1 MMGEIDPI
9 GREGLNPTRRYHD
22 ARPRQMARGLITLT
36 TPVNSA
42 TLSLYNE
49 SLGDRLLVVRAYN
62 LFTTVA
68 HLVLVQ
74 LQQNKQG
81 TAGGSVAPM
90 VPGDVTAGTLY
101 SLDTA
106 TVLPNPDYIVDLPYN
121 RPAWD
126 YAFPFQ
132 VLHPNWSLSFQDTTA
147 AETMRLAIMWEAIYP
162 DQLDYFR

>member
-1 MMGEIDPI
+1 MDHPPDHIA
-9 GREGLNPTRRYHD
+9 REHLNPTRQYHD
-22 ARPRQMARGLITLT
+22 VRPRQMARGLITL

-74 LQQNKQG
+74 LQQGKQG
-81 TAGGSVAPM
+81 TVGGASAPTI
-90 VPGDVTAGTLY
+90 PGEAVNGTLY

-106 TVLPNPDYIVDLPYN
+106 TALTSPDYIVDLPYN

-132 VLHPNWSLSFQDTTA
+132 VLHPGWSLTFQDTTA
-147 AETMRLAIMWEAIYP
+147 AELMRLAIMWEAIYP
-162 DQLDYFR
+162 DQLDFFRL

>member
-1 MMGEIDPI
+1 MDHPRDPI
-9 GREGLNPTRRYHD
+9 AREHLNPTRQYHD
-22 ARPRQMARGLITLT
+22 VRPSQMARGQISLT
-36 TPVNSA
+36 AVNNT

-49 SLGDRLLVVRAYN
+49 SQGDRVLVVRAWN

-74 LQQNKQG
+74 LQQGKQG
-81 TAGGSVAPM
+81 TVGGNV
-90 VPGDVTAGTLY
+90 VPVLPGEATLGTLY

-106 TVLPNPDYIVDLPYN
+106 TALPNPDYIVDLPYN

-132 VLHPNWSLSFQDTTA
+132 VLYPNWSLTFQDTTA
-147 AETMRLAIMWEAIYP
+147 AELMRLAIMWEAIYP
-162 DQLDYFR
+162 DQLHFFG

>member
-1 MMGEIDPI
+1 MEHADAI
-9 GREGLNPTRRYHD
+9 GREHLNPTRPYHD
-22 ARPRQMARGLITLT
+22 VRPRQMARGLITLT
-36 TPVNSA
+36 GPATSA

-74 LQQNKQG
+74 LQQGKQG

-90 VPGDVTAGTLY
+90 IPGENVAGTLY

-106 TVLPNPDYIVDLPYN
+106 TVLPAPDYMVDVIYN

-132 VLHPNWSLSFQDTTA
+132 VLHPNWSLTFQDTTA
-147 AETMRLAIMWEAIYP
+147 AETMRLALMWEAIYP